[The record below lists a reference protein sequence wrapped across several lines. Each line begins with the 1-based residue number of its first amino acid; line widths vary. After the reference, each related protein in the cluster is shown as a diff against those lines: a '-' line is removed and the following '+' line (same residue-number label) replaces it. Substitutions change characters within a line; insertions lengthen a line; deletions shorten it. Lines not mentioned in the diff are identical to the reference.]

1 MTFVSVCAPQD
12 PQINSAG
19 VRVAELCALPC
30 SSFFSWCFSELLL
43 LEAGLRQAPSP
54 DLVVLPRSKA
64 ADLCLAGVC
73 ALAGLTC
80 VSRERG
86 TAGPGTQIT
95 LALLNPATGSPGA
108 PAPCTALHGPA
119 QPCYFGLE
127 PLLPW
132 VYYRLRG

>member
-86 TAGPGTQIT
+86 TAGAWDTNNPGIAQ
-95 LALLNPATGSPGA
+95 PCHWFTG
-108 PAPCTALHGPA
+108 CTRSLHGPA